1 MNDSVEG
8 WKGPEKPVDLILASH
23 VFYHVE
29 DKAAAARKLYTW
41 LKPGG
46 SIIIILDDDYGAYSK
61 IGNTS
66 ALYQFGDITT
76 FLK

>member
-23 VFYHVE
+23 VFYYIE
-29 DKAAAARKLYTW
+29 DKVAAAKKLYTW

-46 SIIIILDDDYGAYSK
+46 SIIITLGHEYGAYNK
-61 IGNTS
+61 IGNLS
-66 ALYQFGDITT
+66 
-76 FLK
+76 